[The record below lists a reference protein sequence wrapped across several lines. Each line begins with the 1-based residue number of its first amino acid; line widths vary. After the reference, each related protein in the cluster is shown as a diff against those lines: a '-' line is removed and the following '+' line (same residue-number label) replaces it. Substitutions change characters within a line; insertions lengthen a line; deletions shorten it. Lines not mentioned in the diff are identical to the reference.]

1 MWMNHTNLRMRSWV
15 CPNQWLE
22 GLIPRP
28 ARVRGAELRPPFSVA
43 SKPRE
48 CPRRVGRHCP
58 HQERAAQRWNE
69 IHTSQSNGL
78 WRVPNFS
85 TVELR
90 LLAVLMKGE
99 TDSVRFV
106 LIFRGF
112 RNSWWTNKWC
122 PKEGESYFVK
132 GIREKV
138 KWFDL
143 PRKFSEFSLLVLSCS
158 NKVWPWLTEFGP
170 LLWQTKLTGSSL
182 SASA

>member
-1 MWMNHTNLRMRSWV
+1 MAKETYQYEAMTLVLILSSSHLPLEICGILNMYTNLRMRSWV

-69 IHTSQSNGL
+69 IHTSQSNRL

-90 LLAVLMKGE
+90 LLAHCFDRWNIQCQICVNL
-99 TDSVRFV
+99 SRF
-106 LIFRGF
+106 
-112 RNSWWTNKWC
+112 SK
-122 PKEGESYFVK
+122 
-132 GIREKV
+132 
-138 KWFDL
+138 
-143 PRKFSEFSLLVLSCS
+143 LVV
-158 NKVWPWLTEFGP
+158 N
-170 LLWQTKLTGSSL
+170 
-182 SASA
+182 